1 MGALL
6 KQLGFYALHE
16 PLGVAGDRTLYAAT
30 DARTQQ
36 RVLLN
41 VLDTLN
47 EPDEQTVRQFVRL
60 GESGQRL
67 RHDNILTILDFGEI
81 DRRYYVAI
89 EPPRGVVLPQLLRQK
104 ERRLSFHD
112 RMATVQQIAAALEHA
127 HAQGCLH
134 GALTP
139 DVVWV
144 DSRLHV
150 QISMFGGV
158 ETTTDGAPMVTP
170 FCAPEQLFP
179 PAPIDARTD
188 VYRLCALAYWLLL
201 GRAPFHADSQPSLRR
216 QITYM
221 PPLSPRSIRA
231 DLPVALAAVL
241 TFGLAKEP
249 LARYGAPSEFA
260 AALLQAEMQAAN
272 STPARRSTS
281 LPIGSLRQLF
291 ATLGQRSLTTLN
303 SLKLPGQ

>member
-16 PLGVAGDRTLYAAT
+16 PLGVAGNLTLYAAT

-47 EPDEQTVRQFVRL
+47 ESDGQTARQFVQL
-60 GESGQRL
+60 GEAGQRL
-67 RHDNILTILDFGEI
+67 RHDNILTIRDFGEM
-81 DRRYYVAI
+81 DRRYYAAI
-89 EPPRGVVLPQLLRQK
+89 EPPRGVALPQILRQK
-104 ERRLSFHD
+104 ERRLSFHE

-158 ETTTDGAPMVTP
+158 ETTTDGAPMITP
-170 FCAPEQLFP
+170 FCAPEQLYL
-179 PAPIDARTD
+179 PASIDARTD

-201 GRAPFHADSQPSLRR
+201 GRAPFHADSQQSLRR

-231 DLPVALAAVL
+231 DLPDALVAVL

-249 LARYGAPSEFA
+249 LARYGSAGEFA
-260 AALLQAEMQAAN
+260 AALLQAEMQAAHP
-272 STPARRSTS
+272 TPARRSTS

-291 ATLGQRSLTTLN
+291 TALSQRSLTTLN
-303 SLKLPGQ
+303 SLKFPGH